1 MSASAGTV
9 YLVDNDRAV
18 LKALGRLLRAEGFD
32 VLSFSSA
39 AEFLKAQDFSLPGCI
54 LLDIAMPDLNGI
66 DLQRRLG
73 ELDCQRPIV
82 FLTGRGT
89 IPMSVEAMKAGAIDF
104 LTKPVSAERLLETLR
119 IALERD
125 QTQRLVRV
133 ERDRVDQRLAD
144 LTPRERQVLPLII
157 GGLLNKQIAAE
168 LGTAEKTVKVHRAR
182 IMTKMGVESVAELV
196 RAAMLAGLT
205 PAKAVRHR

>member
-1 MSASAGTV
+1 
-9 YLVDNDRAV
+9 
-18 LKALGRLLRAEGFD
+18 
-32 VLSFSSA
+32 
-39 AEFLKAQDFSLPGCI
+39 
-54 LLDIAMPDLNGI
+54 MPDLNGI
-66 DLQRRLG
+66 ELQRRLG

-104 LTKPVSAERLLETLR
+104 LTKPVSADRLLETLR

-133 ERDRVDQRLAD
+133 ERDRVEQRLAD
-144 LTPRERQVLPLII
+144 LTPRECQVLPLII

-182 IMTKMGVESVAELV
+182 IMTKMGVGSVAELV

-205 PAKAVRHR
+205 PAKGR